1 MLREKAAVLTVFC
14 QSLDPEDTKFRQ
26 IAAPSE
32 EERQYHY
39 LWRFWRSIPK
49 TGHITI
55 FDRTW
60 YGRVLVEYI
69 EQFCTK
75 EEQIR
80 TYSEINELEK
90 QLTDWG
96 AVDCKVLAAN

>member
-1 MLREKAAVLTVFC
+1 M
-14 QSLDPEDTKFRQ
+14 
-26 IAAPSE
+26 
-32 EERQYHY
+32 
-39 LWRFWRSIPK
+39 WRFWRSIPK

-80 TYSEINELEK
+80 AYSEINELEK

-96 AVDCKVLAAN
+96 AVIVKFWLQIDKDEQLKRFNDRQSTPSKRWKNHP